1 VQLASILKVSTDE
14 LFARPRTTGAEL
26 EISDVRLLD
35 KFQRLQ
41 RLNKRDREAV
51 ITLIDGVLASRAV
64 ESAIASARFI
74 SSLTMSW
81 RHHGAMHARSR
92 GRVGGRWR

>member
-1 VQLASILKVSTDE
+1 VRP
-14 LFARPRTTGAEL
+14 ARRDSHGVDRRAPARQRAARRRT

-51 ITLIDGVLASRAV
+51 IILIDGVLASRAV
-64 ESAIASARFI
+64 ESAIASAR
-74 SSLTMSW
+74 
-81 RHHGAMHARSR
+81 
-92 GRVGGRWR
+92 